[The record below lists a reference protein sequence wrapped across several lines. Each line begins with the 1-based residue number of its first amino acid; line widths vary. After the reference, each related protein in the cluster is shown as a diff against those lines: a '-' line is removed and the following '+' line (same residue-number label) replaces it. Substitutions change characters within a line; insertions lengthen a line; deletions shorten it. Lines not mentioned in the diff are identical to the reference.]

1 MSATT
6 TAEVVEPQKLQF
18 KTELKQLLDLIIHSL
33 YTKKEIFLRELIS
46 NAADA
51 IDKLRFQGLQQ
62 PELLEGNSDWQ
73 IRLIPDEKAKTLT
86 VRDNGI
92 GMSRDQIV
100 EHLGTIAKS
109 GTKAFLENLKQ
120 AEAKDQPELIGQ
132 FGVGFY
138 ASFMAADKVT
148 VISQPAGGS
157 EAVRWESDGQGEYTV
172 APAERPEGRG
182 TDVVLHL
189 RDDATEFL
197 QTWRLK
203 EIVKRYSDF
212 IEHPVLLAEVVPVYD
227 DKDEGDKDAEGDE
240 KKEPKT
246 ETKDSTLNS
255 RQAIWLRPKS
265 EVKPEDANA
274 FYKQLSHDYEDPAK
288 TIHISAEGGAV
299 EFKALLFVPAKRG
312 MDWMAGPEKKSGV
325 DLYVRR
331 VLIQHECE
339 EVAPAYL
346 RFVKG
351 VVDCADIPL
360 NVSRETLQHNPVL
373 AKVKTSVVNR
383 VLKTL
388 EEWKA
393 EAFDAYGK
401 FFEDFGAYLKEGAA
415 QDWSNKQRLSDL
427 LLFQSTAT
435 KPGEFTTFEKYV
447 AGMKGDQKEI
457 HYLIGESRQL
467 LENSPYLE
475 AFKARGEEV
484 LLLTEP
490 IDEFLASSLHSYK
503 DKPLKAADRGEVKT
517 AEETDEQKQA
527 AEKVKPLLAALK
539 EKLGADVADVR
550 LSRRLKESAAVLVA
564 DEGAMSAHMERLM
577 ARMGRSGEVPPS
589 KRVLELNPDHPA
601 VTALRALQEKDANDP
616 RVESMG
622 RLLYDQ
628 AVIAEGSRVA
638 DPAAFAKRLNDLIA
652 RAAT

>member
-1 MSATT
+1 MSATA
-6 TAEVVEPQKLQF
+6 TAPETAEPQKLPF

-51 IDKLRFQGLQQ
+51 IDKLRFEGLQN
-62 PELLEGNSDWQ
+62 PALLDGNSDWQ

-92 GMSRDQIV
+92 GMSRDQVV

-120 AEAKDQPELIGQ
+120 AEAKDRPELIGQ

-148 VISQPAGGS
+148 VISKPAGGGA
-157 EAVRWESDGQGEYTV
+157 AVKWESDGQGEYSV
-172 APAERPEGRG
+172 SPAERPEGRG
-182 TDVVLHL
+182 TDVILHL
-189 RDDATEFL
+189 REDATEFL

-212 IEHPVLLAEVVPVYD
+212 IEHPVKLTEVVPVYGEKD
-227 DKDEGDKDAEGDE
+227 DAGNE
-240 KKEPKT
+240 KT

-255 RQAIWLRPKS
+255 QQAIWLKPKS
-265 EVKPEDANA
+265 EVKPEDASA
-274 FYKQLSHDYEDPAK
+274 FYKQISHDYEDPAK

-312 MDWMAGPEKKSGV
+312 MDWMAGPEKKSGI

-339 EVAPAYL
+339 EVAPSYL

-351 VVDCADIPL
+351 VVDCADLPL

-373 AKVKTSVVNR
+373 AKVKSNLVNR

-393 EAFDAYGK
+393 EAFEAYGK
-401 FFEDFGAYLKEGAA
+401 FFEDFGVYLKEGAA

-427 LLFQSTAT
+427 LLFESTAT
-435 KPGEFTTFEKYV
+435 KPGEFTTFEQYV
-447 AGMKGDQKEI
+447 GRMKGEQKEI
-457 HYLIGESRQL
+457 NYLIGDSRQL
-467 LENSPYLE
+467 LEHSPYLE

-503 DKPLKAADRGEVKT
+503 DKPLKAADRGDVKADDETDAQKQT
-517 AEETDEQKQA
+517 AEQ
-527 AEKVKPLLAALK
+527 VKPLLAVLK
-539 EKLGADVADVR
+539 EKLGGDVADVR

-601 VTALRALQEKDANDP
+601 VQALRALHEKDAADP
-616 RVESMG
+616 RVENMG
-622 RLLYDQ
+622 RLLHDQ